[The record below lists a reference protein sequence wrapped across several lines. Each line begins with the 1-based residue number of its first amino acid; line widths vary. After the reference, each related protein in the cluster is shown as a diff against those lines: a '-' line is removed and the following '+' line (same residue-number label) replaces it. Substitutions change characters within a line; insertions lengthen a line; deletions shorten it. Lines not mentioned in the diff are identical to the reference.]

1 MLAQR
6 QLTAEQ
12 RVQKAVVDILH
23 NKKATWLAGVVMI
36 GERKVREAIPPHNTA
51 ATNGR
56 DEYYCRAFVDGLTD
70 AELRGLMLH
79 EVWHKLKRH
88 TTVFE
93 HLWKLDARRANMAMD
108 YVNNLEIRDEFGD
121 WAKLPEGACIDEKFR
136 GMSEVEVFNALKQDG
151 EEGGGGGGGEPG
163 EPGEPGGGET
173 LDHHD
178 WEGAKELTQ
187 KEKEELAQEIDKA
200 IRQGSMMAGK
210 GGCDTPVD
218 LDKLLKPK
226 VDWRRALRE
235 FVASTCK
242 GRDLS
247 TYRRFRRR
255 TIGQDLYLPS
265 TYSETVGELVFC
277 EDVSGSMS
285 REAIHRGASEG
296 KGICDSV
303 RPESFRMLYWD
314 SYVERDELY
323 TQDKLDSFEKN
334 TNPTGGGGTDVRCVI
349 KYMRDKKITPQAVVV
364 FTDGYL
370 PDWGVWPCPVLWCIV
385 NNPNARPTVGK
396 VLHVNTNEM

>member
-12 RVQKAVVDILH
+12 RVQKAIVDILY
-23 NKKATWLAGVVMI
+23 NPKCAWLAGLIMV
-36 GERKVREAIPPHNTA
+36 GERKVLDAIPPHNTA

-70 AELRGLMLH
+70 AELRGLILH

-88 TTVFE
+88 MSVYE
-93 HLWKLDARRANMAMD
+93 YLMKLDARRANRAMD

-121 WAKLPEGACIDEKFR
+121 WAKIPEGGCIDEKFR

-151 EEGGGGGGGEPG
+151 GGGGGGGQG
-163 EPGEPGGGET
+163 EPGEGEPGEGES

-178 WEGAKELTQ
+178 WEGAQEMTQ
-187 KEKEELAQEIDKA
+187 GEKEELAREIDRA
-200 IRQGSMMAGK
+200 IRQGSMMASKTGNS
-210 GGCDTPVD
+210 DSPID
-218 LDKLLKPK
+218 LAKLLQPK
-226 VDWRRALRE
+226 VDWRRVLRE
-235 FVASTCK
+235 FVSSTCK

-265 TYSETVGELVFC
+265 TYSETVGELVLAV
-277 EDVSGSMS
+277 DTSGSMS
-285 REAIHRGASEG
+285 DAEIHRALSEV
-296 KGICDSV
+296 KGICDLVKPERV
-303 RPESFRMLYWD
+303 RLLYWD
-314 SYVERDELY
+314 GAVERDEVY
-323 TQDKLDSFEKN
+323 EQGQLDGLEKS
-334 TNPTGGGGTDVRCVI
+334 TRPMGGGGTDVRCVTQ
-349 KYMRDKKITPQAVVV
+349 YMRDKKIKPQAVVV

-370 PDWGVWPCPVLWCIV
+370 PDWSTWPCPVLWCIT
-385 NNPNARPTVGK
+385 NNQNARPTTGK
-396 VLHVNTNEM
+396 VLHVKTSEM